1 MDEVDELSPSVL
13 TIAVA
18 VNGSKNSKY
27 ALAWALEKFVPKR
40 RVSFR
45 LLYVRQKITS
55 VPTPFGNYLP
65 IDDVRDDVA
74 LAYKKEIKWQT
85 EVLLLPYK
93 KMCAQRQVEA
103 KVVVIEA
110 EDVANAI
117 SKEVARCSISK
128 LVIGASSGNPLI
140 RKFKGGKLSSRI
152 SRCISSLCM
161 VYIISNGK
169 LSFVHSSASGIDEI
183 SFTSEKDESIK
194 NESDSSTVFSS
205 ISGNS
210 SSTDSEF
217 TDIDGEANFYPPN
230 AFTRPIQRNLDL
242 SSGELKRST
251 SADIVL
257 TKAGAAG
264 THLTRFLSLD
274 TDEDAMSYSSNGSEM
289 QCSDIT
295 MSGSKTSQT
304 DQSQNSD
311 QCSTSENPRKSS
323 VSGGKVNI
331 DCELERLRID
341 LQQLQ
346 GMYEFARN
354 ESVNTSHQINELS
367 ARCKEEAVKLEEI
380 RTRAKKA
387 EEVAQQEKKRR
398 EAAEREAEYARER
411 AEKEAL
417 QRKDVE
423 KIIAREAD
431 EKKRMEK
438 ALSCNGV
445 QFRNYTW
452 EEIESATSSFSD
464 HFKIGLGA
472 NGTVY
477 KGSLHHT
484 SVAVKILH
492 SNDSH
497 RTKQFKRELEVLGR
511 LRHPHLLL
519 LLGACPD
526 RRCLVYEYME
536 NGSLADRLQCKDG
549 AAPLPWFYR
558 YRIAWEIAS
567 ALVFLHNSK
576 PGPIIHRDL
585 KPENI
590 LLDRNFVSKIGDV
603 GLSTILPSVDYSV
616 HTLCKDS
623 APVGTFFY
631 IDPEYQRTG
640 LVSPQS
646 DTYALGMVIL
656 GLLTAKSPMGLAH
669 IVEKALQDSCLMDVL
684 DSRAGQWPP
693 EETQEL
699 AFLGLSCLELRRKD
713 RPDLKD
719 RVLPWLERL
728 KDFANKA
735 HDLAQQATSI
745 PPSYFICPLVKRV
758 MDDPCI
764 ASDGYTYSRNAIETW
779 LRTNGK
785 SPMTNLLLP
794 NKDLIPNQSLLSA
807 INDWKSR
814 TQ

>member
-1 MDEVDELSPSVL
+1 MEEVDELSPSVL

-40 RVSFR
+40 RVSFS
-45 LLYVRQKITS
+45 LLYVRPKITL

-65 IDDVRDDVA
+65 INDVRDDIA
-74 LAYKKEIKWQT
+74 LAYKEEIKWQT
-85 EVLLLPYK
+85 EMLLLPYK
-93 KMCAQRQVEA
+93 KMCAKRQVET

-110 EDVANAI
+110 EDVSNAI
-117 SKEVARCSISK
+117 TKEVARCSMSK
-128 LVIGASSGNPLI
+128 LVIGASSGNPFI

-152 SRCISSLCM
+152 SGCISSLCT

-169 LSFVHSSASGIDEI
+169 LLFVRSSASGLDAI
-183 SFTSEKDESIK
+183 SFASETDESIK
-194 NESDSSTVFSS
+194 DES
-205 ISGNS
+205 
-210 SSTDSEF
+210 DSEF
-217 TDIDGEANFYPPN
+217 TDTDGEANFCLPHAP
-230 AFTRPIQRNLDL
+230 TRPIQRNLAF
-242 SSGELKRST
+242 SSREHKRST
-251 SADIVL
+251 SADTAL
-257 TKAGAAG
+257 TKARVAG
-264 THLTRFLSLD
+264 TRHTRFLSLG
-274 TDEDAMSYSSNGSEM
+274 TDEDAMSYRSNISEM

-295 MSGSKTSQT
+295 MSSCKSSQT
-304 DQSQNSD
+304 DQSWNSD

-323 VSGGKVNI
+323 VSGSKVDI
-331 DCELERLRID
+331 DCELARLRIE
-341 LQQLQ
+341 LRHLQ
-346 GMYEFARN
+346 GMYEFAQN

-367 ARCKEEAVKLEEI
+367 ARRIEEAVKLEEV
-380 RTRAKKA
+380 RTREKKA
-387 EEVAQQEKKRR
+387 QEVAQQEKKRR
-398 EAAEREAEYARER
+398 EAAEREAEYVRER

-423 KIIAREAD
+423 KIIAHEAD
-431 EKKRMEK
+431 EKKRLEK

-464 HFKIGLGA
+464 VFKIGLGA

-492 SNDSH
+492 SNDCY

-536 NGSLADRLQCKDG
+536 NGSLADRLQSKDG
-549 AAPLPWFYR
+549 TAPLPWFYR

-567 ALVFLHNSK
+567 ALAFLHYSK
-576 PGPIIHRDL
+576 PEPIIHRDL

-590 LLDRNFVSKIGDV
+590 LLDGNFVSKVGDV

-616 HTLCKDS
+616 YTSCKDT

-656 GLLTAKSPMGLAH
+656 ELLTAKSPMGLAH
-669 IVEKALQDSCLMDVL
+669 IVENALQGSCLMDVL

-699 AFLGLSCLELRRKD
+699 AFLGLSCLEMRRKD

-719 RVLPWLERL
+719 QVLPWLERL
-728 KDFANKA
+728 KDFANNA
-735 HDLAQQATSI
+735 HDLARQATSI
-745 PPSYFICPLVKRV
+745 PPSYFICPLLKRV

-764 ASDGYTYSRNAIETW
+764 ASDGYTYNRNAIETW
-779 LRTNGK
+779 LRTNDK
-785 SPMTNLLLP
+785 SPMTNLPLP
-794 NKDLIPNQSLLSA
+794 NKDLIPNQTLLSA
-807 INDWKSR
+807 IKDRKSR